1 MDNSKAFDGDADEKG
16 YDQVMTTKSEFLK
29 ILDSM
34 YAKGYV
40 LVKLHDIAHEETDE
54 NGNAKMVPGTNP
66 AAGPERSHSS
76 CRRMISATMST

>member
-54 NGNAKMVPGTNP
+54 KRQCKMVPGTILLP
-66 AAGPERSHSS
+66 PERSHSS